1 MAYIHD
7 VHAVALA
14 VYQEARGEP
23 FQCQVLVASVVR
35 NRMEDKEKTGF
46 GVITE
51 HGQFTWNHRSKVTNW
66 KSYARSVKVAE
77 YVLNAKQVAPYR
89 FFKVGKYSHGK
100 GTVCGKQV
108 FITKYPKK

>member
-35 NRMEDKEKTGF
+35 NRMEDKDKSGF
-46 GVITE
+46 HVITQ
-51 HGQFTWNHRSKVTNW
+51 HGQFTWDHKSKVTDW
-66 KSYARSVKVAE
+66 KAYARSVKVAQ
-77 YVLNAKQVAPYR
+77 YVLKSPQVAPYR
-89 FFKVGKYSHGK
+89 FFKVGKHGGK
-100 GTVCGKQV
+100 VCGGQV
-108 FITKYPKK
+108 FSIKYNSKK